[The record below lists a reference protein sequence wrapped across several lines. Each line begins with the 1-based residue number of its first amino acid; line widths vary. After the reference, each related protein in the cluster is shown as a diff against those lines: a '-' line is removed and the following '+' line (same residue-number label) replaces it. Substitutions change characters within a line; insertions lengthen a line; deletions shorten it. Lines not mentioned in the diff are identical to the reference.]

1 MGGCLPLPRPRIMCR
16 LLQPYVLK
24 HVLEYKVFCDY
35 IHNLPVRFQ
44 TLQNLVC
51 ADRGQN

>member
-1 MGGCLPLPRPRIMCR
+1 MGGCLSLPRPRIIM
-16 LLQPYVLK
+16 LLQPNVLK